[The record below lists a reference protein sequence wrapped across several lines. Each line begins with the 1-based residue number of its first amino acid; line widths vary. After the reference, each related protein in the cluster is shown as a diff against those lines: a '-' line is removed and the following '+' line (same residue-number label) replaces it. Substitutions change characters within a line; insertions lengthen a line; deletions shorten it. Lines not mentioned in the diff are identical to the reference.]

1 MPGLL
6 RWDAF
11 NQLERIE
18 DETDQFG
25 TSSKAFWKTTTQEPG
40 ATATERFEPLPPGTF
55 CTTAFLA
62 RPRCSARAADC
73 LIVLPLFRRKHTG
86 EL

>member
-11 NQLERIE
+11 NQLERLE

-25 TSSKAFWKTTTQEPG
+25 TSSILENGPG
-40 ATATERFEPLPPGTF
+40 AKGLPQLSDLRRQPPGTF
-55 CTTAFLA
+55 CTTVSWRA
-62 RPRCSARAADC
+62 RDVPN
-73 LIVLPLFRRKHTG
+73 V
-86 EL
+86 

>member
-11 NQLERIE
+11 NRLERLE

-25 TSSKAFWKTTTQEPG
+25 TSSKAFWKTTQEPG
-40 ATATERFEPLPPGTF
+40 GYR
-55 CTTAFLA
+55 
-62 RPRCSARAADC
+62 D
-73 LIVLPLFRRKHTG
+73 
-86 EL
+86 

>member
-11 NQLERIE
+11 NQLERLE

-25 TSSKAFWKTTTQEPG
+25 TSSKAFWKTTQEPR
-40 ATATERFEPLPPGTF
+40 ATATERFEPPPPGTF
-55 CTTAFLA
+55 CTTVSWRA
-62 RPRCSARAADC
+62 RDVPN
-73 LIVLPLFRRKHTG
+73 V
-86 EL
+86 